1 MAAHTSR
8 SEPASESASSEVMD
22 GAGATGDMIGTIDI
36 QFMIAKGTTRTATRF
51 TTGAITIEEEA
62 SVA

>member
-22 GAGATGDMIGTIDI
+22 GGGATGDMIGTIDI
-36 QFMIAKGTTRTATRF
+36 QFMTMKGTTRIPIRF
-51 TTGAITIEEEA
+51 ITGAITIEGEA
-62 SVA
+62 NVA

>member
-8 SEPASESASSEVMD
+8 SESASESASSEVMD
-22 GAGATGDMIGTIDI
+22 GAGATGDMIGTIDT
-36 QFMIAKGTTRTATRF
+36 QFMITKGTTRIATRF
-51 TTGAITIEEEA
+51 ITGAITIEEEA

>member
-1 MAAHTSR
+1 MAAHTCR

-22 GAGATGDMIGTIDI
+22 GAGATGDMIGMIDI
-36 QFMIAKGTTRTATRF
+36 QFMIAKDTTRAATRF
-51 TTGAITIEEEA
+51 ITEAITIEGEA

>member
-1 MAAHTSR
+1 
-8 SEPASESASSEVMD
+8 MD

-36 QFMIAKGTTRTATRF
+36 QFMIAKDTTRVATRF
-51 TTGAITIEEEA
+51 ITGAITIEGEA